1 MFEPRIVCFFC
12 KWCTYAGADL
22 AGTSRKQYPPNGV
35 VVRVNC
41 SGRIDPQHIIWA
53 LREGADGVLIGG
65 CHPGD
70 CHYQDGNHKT
80 MRRVAFLKRMLED
93 MGIDPRRLHL
103 EWISAA
109 EGEKLVHVMGDFVEA
124 VKEMGA
130 LHIELAGAG
139 RGGFM
144 ATPPKPV
151 KKTATKKAPAKKK
164 TVAGKK
170 PAKKK
175 PAARKKAT
183 KKRPAKKKPAARKKA
198 TKKRPAKKK
207 PVARKKA
214 TKKRPAK
221 KKTVARKKA
230 TKKAP
235 AKKKTVA
242 RKKATK
248 KAPAKKTVARKT
260 ASKKSPAK
268 KKTVSRKKPAKKKPT
283 ARKKPAKRTAR
294 KASAGRKKR

>member
-41 SGRIDPQHIIWA
+41 SGRIDPQHVIWA

-80 MRRVAFLKRMLED
+80 MRRVAFLRRMLED

-124 VKEMGA
+124 VKEMGP
-130 LHIELAGAG
+130 LKIELAGGG
-139 RGGFM
+139 RGGF
-144 ATPPKPV
+144 ASAPPKPV
-151 KKTATKKAPAKKK
+151 KTKAAEKAHAKKGAKKAPAKKK
-164 TVAGKK
+164 AAPKPAGKK
-170 PAKKK
+170 KGAPKTQVKGKRAAKKKAVKKKAQTKKTAARKPAAKKK
-175 PAARKKAT
+175 P
-183 KKRPAKKKPAARKKA
+183 
-198 TKKRPAKKK
+198 
-207 PVARKKA
+207 
-214 TKKRPAK
+214 
-221 KKTVARKKA
+221 
-230 TKKAP
+230 
-235 AKKKTVA
+235 
-242 RKKATK
+242 
-248 KAPAKKTVARKT
+248 
-260 ASKKSPAK
+260 
-268 KKTVSRKKPAKKKPT
+268 SRKVSVRKPS
-283 ARKKPAKRTAR
+283 R
-294 KASAGRKKR
+294 KAASGRGKR

>member
-12 KWCTYAGADL
+12 KWCTDAGADR

-41 SGRIDPQHIIWA
+41 SGRIDPQHVIWA

-70 CHYQDGNHKT
+70 CHYQDGNHKM
-80 MRRVAFLKRMLED
+80 MRRVAFLKRTLKD

-183 KKRPAKKKPAARKKA
+183 KKRPAKKKP
-198 TKKRPAKKK
+198 
-207 PVARKKA
+207 VARKKA

-248 KAPAKKTVARKT
+248 KAPAKKTVARKKAT
-260 ASKKSPAK
+260 KKAPAK
-268 KKTVSRKKPAKKKPT
+268 KKTVARKKPAKKKPT